1 MALSGQT
8 LSTLPTGAPALTPA
22 GQLVFGPGDVQEPAF
37 VCTYTFIGDGTITTV
52 PVNWIDGTQT
62 IPFTPKA
69 VLAFAIPALSGTAD
83 TAGILKVEGGNGTNA
98 RVQNITNTSVNL
110 IYSTSVGSGSTAS
123 VLLVVYR

>member
-8 LSTLPTGAPALTPA
+8 LTVQPGGAPSLTPA
-22 GQLVFGPGDVQEPAF
+22 GQIVSGPGDVQEPAF
-37 VCTYTFIGDGTITTV
+37 VATYTFIGDGTSTTV

-83 TAGILKVEGGNGTNA
+83 TAGVLKVEGGNGTNA
-98 RVQNITNTSVNL
+98 RVQSITNTSVSL
-110 IYSTSVGSGSTAS
+110 IYTTSVASASTAS